1 MISKN
6 NSFKDITE
14 KIKFYISNFTVNI
27 KKIIKKNKLIVVSLF
42 SFIIF
47 MLVGM
52 FFLINLNQDKII
64 DKLNEALL
72 NENKVRISKFVMV
85 NEKKVSEQE
94 LEPLINYYNGNQEKI
109 TNLINGLRTEGRYGA
124 FKVIVK
130 KNIFYKRYYINI
142 NTVEIEF
149 TSNLNNIEVEFGN
162 KKFKLMNEAK
172 FDVIPGI
179 YELKYTYKTEY
190 GDITEKVNLSIV
202 ENKKINLDVNGNYI
216 TLYSNFNDA
225 EVFINDK
232 YTGLSAKDI
241 VNFGP
246 IPRDKEIL
254 IKLKKEFPW
263 GKIESEEV
271 DISNKE
277 YLKLDINMANDNLI
291 NMINQDISK
300 FYNSVFEALNKKNKD
315 EILNCT
321 EEVKDT
327 IYSYIN
333 EKSILFSNNYEI
345 NNINVEIEKS
355 DFRYEDYIYKASIL
369 TKASYNI
376 SKNLLP
382 FLETKYENY
391 FLLNLEY
398 VENGFKV
405 IRIQKINID

>member
-1 MISKN
+1 MVLLPQIVDAVNIPVIGAGGIADGRGIAAAFILGASAVQVGTRFLASEECQIHENYKN
-6 NSFKDITE
+6 AVIKAKDID
-14 KIKFYISNFTVNI
+14 TVVTGRCTGHPVQVL
-27 KKIIKKNKLIVVSLF
+27 KNKL
-42 SFIIF
+42 
-47 MLVGM
+47 
-52 FFLINLNQDKII
+52 
-64 DKLNEALL
+64 A
-72 NENKVRISKFVMV
+72 
-85 NEKKVSEQE
+85 
-94 LEPLINYYNGNQEKI
+94 
-109 TNLINGLRTEGRYGA
+109 
-124 FKVIVK
+124 
-130 KNIFYKRYYINI
+130 
-142 NTVEIEF
+142 
-149 TSNLNNIEVEFGN
+149 
-162 KKFKLMNEAK
+162 
-172 FDVIPGI
+172 
-179 YELKYTYKTEY
+179 
-190 GDITEKVNLSIV
+190 
-202 ENKKINLDVNGNYI
+202 
-216 TLYSNFNDA
+216 
-225 EVFINDK
+225 
-232 YTGLSAKDI
+232 
-241 VNFGP
+241 
-246 IPRDKEIL
+246 
-254 IKLKKEFPW
+254 
-263 GKIESEEV
+263 
-271 DISNKE
+271 KE

-355 DFRYEDYIYKASIL
+355 DFKYEDYIYKASIL